1 MEFKVG
7 LSDNFM
13 YFEQHSAGD
22 HAAGPDPR
30 PRSPSGRYDGIEDDG
45 GGSQSPLDKTVAL
58 IGRVDFKLV
67 REKVN
72 QIKFELSK
80 NLSRQQRDGMS
91 FADSSG
97 IIDSSS
103 APSRKE

>member
-13 YFEQHSAGD
+13 YFEQHSVGD

-30 PRSPSGRYDGIEDDG
+30 PRSPSSRYDGAEHDDCC
-45 GGSQSPLDKTVAL
+45 SQSPLTKTVAL
-58 IGRVDFKLV
+58 IGRLDFKLV

-91 FADSSG
+91 FADSSS
-97 IIDSSS
+97 IIDSSN
-103 APSRKE
+103 APARKE